1 MAKSKTNPKT
11 FQTKIDINP
20 NSRATLIS
28 ILNQQLADTSDLYS
42 QIKQAHWNV
51 KGMEF
56 QQLHEMFDMIAA
68 KVEPFIDMLA
78 ERVTTLGG
86 TAMGTTR
93 MAAATSSLPE
103 YPIISDGRDHL
114 EAVIER
120 LAAYAKS
127 TRKAIRQTDKLDEPT
142 TADLFTDISR
152 EIDLSLYFLESH
164 LQS

>member
-1 MAKSKTNPKT
+1 MAKPKMPT
-11 FQTKIDINP
+11 KAFKTKIDIEP
-20 NSRATLIS
+20 TTRKKLID

-42 QIKQAHWNV
+42 QTKQAHWNV

-56 QQLHEMFDMIAA
+56 QQLHEMFDMMAA
-68 KVEPFIDMLA
+68 KVEPFIDIIA
-78 ERVTTLGG
+78 ERITTLGG

-93 MAAATSSLPE
+93 MAATHSSLPE
-103 YPIISDGRDHL
+103 YPMISEGRDHL

-120 LAAYAKS
+120 FAAYAKS
-127 TRKAIRQTDKLDEPT
+127 TREAIRQTDKLDEPT
-142 TADLFTDISR
+142 TADLFTEISR